1 MPFNLHLFMG
11 TPFFSDVPFT
21 SSPSVLDVSKVG
33 IYENGS
39 YYAPGS
45 KYMKFLLSEDLASLR
60 SEYYV
65 LDRLII
71 DFLET
76 SPNWCVYLIG

>member
-21 SSPSVLDVSKVG
+21 SSPSILDVSKVG

-39 YYAPGS
+39 YYLPGS
-45 KYMKFLLSEDLASLR
+45 KYMKYLLSEDLASIR
-60 SEYYV
+60 DQYYV
-65 LDRLII
+65 
-71 DFLET
+71 
-76 SPNWCVYLIG
+76 SPCLHINY